1 MEILGKVLGSPARV
15 KVMRLFLLNKGKAFT
30 SKDIVKRSRISS
42 VLVRRELNLLSSI
55 SFVRRKASKYS
66 FNPTFKYAYQVEE
79 LLVNAE
85 TLDKQNIINNLKKTG
100 RLKLL
105 LVSGIFIK
113 DKDSRVDML
122 LVGDSLKR
130 AKIEEQIRKF
140 EAEIGKELSYTVF
153 NTKEFV
159 YRVSM
164 YDKLV
169 RDILDFP
176 HEILLQAKELSNLEA
191 TKRAKPL

>member
-30 SKDIVKRSRISS
+30 SKEIVKRSRLSS
-42 VLVRRELNLLSSI
+42 DIVRRELKLLSSI
-55 SFVRRKASKYS
+55 SFTRKKGDKYT
-66 FNPTFKYAYQVEE
+66 FNPLFKYAYQIEE

-85 TLDKQNIINNLKKTG
+85 TLDKQSIINNLKKTG

-105 LVSGIFIK
+105 VVSGIFIK

-122 LVGDSLKR
+122 LVGDGLKR

-140 EAEIGKELSYTVF
+140 EAEIGKELSYTIF

-176 HEILLQAKELSNLEA
+176 HEILVQAKDINLEV
-191 TKRAKPL
+191 TR